1 MPVMHGSVAQSAPAI
16 KSRRERTAIRRVA
29 CSRPIAL
36 ALADGLINTATSVFD
51 YGCGH
56 GSDVRYLRSRSI
68 KAGGWDPYYQP
79 KADLEQADV
88 VNLGYVLNVIENP
101 TERQEILQH
110 AYGLANKVLVVAVR
124 VERVLADASAFEDG
138 VVTKRGTFQ
147 KIYTQDEFRNFLET
161 VLECRLQMASLG
173 VAYVFKD
180 QETESQYLASRAF
193 TRRLEYRTDLIEEF
207 SKSRLARRYVA
218 QATRLGR
225 LPLPEE
231 FPKFDRLLDTFGSS
245 QRIARLALRHID
257 YEAFS
262 GSQAQRRE
270 DILTY
275 LAMVRLQ
282 GLKPLSFFKLPRT
295 VQADVKAVWKTY
307 RAALT
312 EGERYLFSLGDPEII
327 KKVCNSSSVGKLL
340 PTHLYV
346 HRSAED
352 ELPALLRVTIFAGKQ
367 VVGEVPYNVAKIA
380 VDGRAVSFLDYPNF
394 DKDPHPS
401 LLRSVRV
408 YLPKASLSIRSY
420 NDSPNPP
427 ILHRK
432 DALVG
437 KTYPHFEK
445 FRRLTEQEETEGL
458 LSTADIGF
466 HVVWAD
472 LLRAKGLTINDHE
485 LVRFS

>member
-1 MPVMHGSVAQSAPAI
+1 MHRSVAQSTFAI

-36 ALADGLINTATSVFD
+36 ALAEGLINPATSVFD
-51 YGCGH
+51 FGCGY
-56 GSDVRYLRSRSI
+56 GSDIRYLRSRGM
-68 KAGGWDPYYQP
+68 KASGWDPYYQP
-79 KADLEQADV
+79 KADIEQADV

-101 TERQEILQH
+101 RERQEILQH

-124 VERVLADASAFEDG
+124 VERVLEDASAFGDG

-161 VLECRLQMASLG
+161 VLECRPQIASLG
-173 VAYVFKD
+173 IAYVFKD
-180 QETESQYLASRAF
+180 RETESQYLASRAF

-207 SKSRLARRYVA
+207 SKSKLARRYVA

-231 FPKFDRLLDTFGSS
+231 FPKFDRLLDIFGST

-257 YEAFS
+257 YVAFS
-262 GSQAQRRE
+262 GSQAQRQE

-275 LAMVRLQ
+275 FAMTRLQ
-282 GLKPLSFFKLPRT
+282 GLKPSSFFKLPLS
-295 VQADVKAVWKTY
+295 VQADVKAGWKTY

-312 EGERYLFSLGDPEII
+312 EGERYLFSLGNPEII
-327 KKVCNSSSVGKLL
+327 KKVCTSSSVGKLL
-340 PTHLYV
+340 PAHLYV

-352 ELPALLRVTIFAGKQ
+352 ELPALLRVTIFAAKQ
-367 VVGEVPYNVAKIA
+367 VVGELPYNVSKIA

-408 YLPKASLSIRSY
+408 YLPKASLSIRRY
-420 NDSPNPP
+420 DDSPKSP

-437 KTYPHFEK
+437 KTYPYFAK
-445 FRRLTEQEETEGL
+445 FRHLTEQEESDGL
-458 LSTADIGF
+458 LSAADIGF
-466 HVVWAD
+466 QVAWED
-472 LLRAKGLTINDHE
+472 LLRSKGLTIKDHE
-485 LVRFS
+485 LVRSS